1 MKTHV
6 TKPADVVRKWY
17 VIDATDQIV
26 GRLAV
31 EIATILRGKKKPEFQ
46 PNVDAGDYVVVIN
59 AGKVRLTGAKEDQKT
74 YFRASK
80 YIGNHKTISFK
91 EMKEK
96 HPRRILEKAVKGMLP
111 HNALGRQVYRKLY
124 VYAGSDHRH
133 EAQQPEA
140 YELSI

>member
-1 MKTHV
+1 ME
-6 TKPADVVRKWY
+6 W
-17 VIDATDQIV
+17 IV
-26 GRLAV
+26 QKV
-31 EIATILRGKKKPEFQ
+31 EIAHDPTGPIRTRQTLLH
-46 PNVDAGDYVVVIN
+46 NVVVIN